1 MNAKQLK
8 DSIYP
13 AEMSLSEQSKN
24 DRKKAKRFTNDPAK
38 KPFKAYM
45 PEIRAWIFA
54 ETEQRLNRMRERLL
68 EGYIPPVRANRPETR
83 DEIIK
88 ELYGR
93 YNMTQIG
100 KELKISTATVYRSLV
115 RSGVK
120 TRDRVELV

>member
-8 DSIYP
+8 DAIYP
-13 AEMSLSEQSKN
+13 AEMSLSEQSRQ
-24 DRKKAKRFTNDPAK
+24 DRKKAKRFVNDPAK
-38 KPFKAYM
+38 KPYKAYM

-54 ETEQRLNRMRERLL
+54 DTEEKLTKMRGRLL

-83 DEIIK
+83 DDIIK
-88 ELYGR
+88 ELYNR
-93 YNMTQIG
+93 HTMPEIA

-120 TRDRVELV
+120 TRDRGSLV